1 MEFRATL
8 VIDSTQIESKIITLN
23 PNEEAVLNFNIIL
36 PTKGPHKVQILIS
49 SLEQKSENEIGFFVN
64 RLD

>member
-23 PNEEAVLNFNIIL
+23 PNEEVVSDFNVNL
-36 PTKGPHKVQILIS
+36 PIKGPHKVQILVS
-49 SLEQKSENEIGFFVN
+49 TLEKKSENEIEFFVN
-64 RLD
+64 RI